1 MQYQIGKVLSAIFL
15 LLFCISV
22 SIAHA
27 QTSQQ
32 TLTQYISDLQK
43 KPTDYAL
50 REKIIKYAQTMRLAP
65 AIPTE
70 VARHEGAAEY
80 AFKSAKNESD
90 YLDAAK
96 EYEKAL
102 LIAPWLAIDY
112 FNCGVAY
119 EKAGQFKNAIA
130 QFNFYLMAAPDA
142 QDANAV
148 RKRIG
153 GLEYAAGKAA
163 RESSP
168 AAIAAKKQNT
178 FEDLLRKI
186 DGRRYTCSVGNG
198 YTVVFDVRG
207 KVLIHAVIL
216 PNGTYDKRESYEI
229 LGREFTSSRVGF
241 WPRLPNVPYPVEYS
255 FIISEDGD
263 RVTHRWR
270 MNDGVIGERIHL
282 WQR

>member
-1 MQYQIGKVLSAIFL
+1 M
-15 LLFCISV
+15 SV

-27 QTSQQ
+27 QTPQQ
-32 TLTQYISDLQK
+32 TLTRYISDLQK
-43 KPTDYAL
+43 SPTDTAL
-50 REKIIKYAQTMRLAP
+50 REKIIRHVQTMKPAP
-65 AIPTE
+65 AVPEE
-70 VARHEGAAEY
+70 VAGHEGAAEY

-90 YLDAAK
+90 FLDAAK

-119 EKAGQFKNAIA
+119 EKAGQFKNAII
-130 QFNFYLMAAPDA
+130 QFNLYLMAAPDA

-168 AAIAAKKQNT
+168 AAIAAKKQHT

-198 YTVVFDVRG
+198 YKVVFDVRG
-207 KVLIHAVIL
+207 KVLAHAFIL
-216 PNGTYDKRESYEI
+216 PDGTYDARERYEI

-241 WPRLPNVPYPVEYS
+241 WRRLPNIPYPVEYS

-263 RVTHRWR
+263 KVTHRWR
-270 MNDGVIGERIHL
+270 MNDGVIGERIHF